1 MKPTNLFNYCKTTL
15 RHNATWSE
23 CRFLRALMV
32 ALLLCSMNSHL
43 IAVSVSP
50 GVNTDS
56 SSAPSES
63 GDRFNADSFLG
74 ASNPDNDQHWTLAE
88 DVGFFVLAIAGITA
102 ITKGCQHYYD
112 SRNSRNQAGTQSHL
126 RDSTALNDKTGEL
139 ENSVSRVTS
148 PVTVANNVDNSD
160 ERLGSLNSE
169 GKDDRDAI
177 QVSQG
182 PSNVTL
188 DDIKNK
194 LLELFLD
201 QIKQQADDFWKK
213 KEQAP
218 LVASAVN
225 YPVTVEKESST
236 YSATAGEYKDDYGT
250 QKAMAVDESES
261 NNEYSKIPIEQYAM
275 VNEGSLRVTSPVTV
289 ANNVDNSDERLGSL
303 NSEGKDDR
311 DAIQV
316 SQGPS
321 NVTLDDIKNKLL
333 EFDKLSK
340 KREEKDNAMDT
351 KSKAPITRSLEFNI
365 SLFRLTL
372 SPASSLEY
380 MEAAF
385 VGLEKERLEKILKGI
400 SDEKSESNDDIE
412 KRKIAFFIAKN
423 KFSEAHLNGFLEALE
438 KKAENQA
445 FLNQI
450 KQKADDHWKEREKA
464 ALVASTVNYPVAA
477 EEYKDDHRTQKAMPF
492 FIYESGSDNESDF
505 NNEEGYLKI
514 K

>member
-139 ENSVSRVTS
+139 ENSVS
-148 PVTVANNVDNSD
+148 
-160 ERLGSLNSE
+160 
-169 GKDDRDAI
+169 
-177 QVSQG
+177 
-182 PSNVTL
+182 
-188 DDIKNK
+188 
-194 LLELFLD
+194 
-201 QIKQQADDFWKK
+201 
-213 KEQAP
+213 
-218 LVASAVN
+218 
-225 YPVTVEKESST
+225 
-236 YSATAGEYKDDYGT
+236 
-250 QKAMAVDESES
+250 
-261 NNEYSKIPIEQYAM
+261 
-275 VNEGSLRVTSPVTV
+275 RVTSPVTV